1 MKSDKYNPY
10 LDLFKFIFAI
20 MVVLIHNALPG
31 KLGYGIDC
39 VARVAVPFF
48 FIISGYYSY
57 ESENHVLW
65 RRAKRI
71 IVLLIGLLLVSFI
84 WGIWK
89 TTYIQHDSLMA
100 YFQSSINKRTIVRF
114 FIYGLTPFPYANQ
127 IWFLVALIIAYIV
140 LIIFNSVIKKE
151 KPRTIVLRVLL
162 IILIMGHFIVGSFP
176 PIFTDIDI
184 INYYYRNAWLFGI
197 PVFLLGYF
205 ICFYNKR
212 SNLVERCSI
221 IFLIASIIGGLVLGM
236 LQWFRFG
243 RVEMPVGVLL
253 ATVFIFILALKLKDE
268 KRNRSERFNRISRIC
283 GKVSLWIYAIHR
295 LVGDAIQTYASYN
308 RICRLI
314 YENGYLYPMIVI
326 IISVCVSLII
336 VVVSG
341 FVKSGKHLTVV

>member
-71 IVLLIGLLLVSFI
+71 IVLLIVLLSLSFI

-89 TTYIQHDSLMA
+89 TTCIQHDCLMA
-100 YFQSSINKRTIVRF
+100 YFQSSINKRTIARF
-114 FIYGLTPFPYANQ
+114 LIYGLTPFPYANQ

-140 LIIFNSVIKKE
+140 LILFNCVIKE
-151 KPRTIVLRVLL
+151 KSRMAVLRVIM
-162 IILIMGHFIVGSFP
+162 IILIVGHFIVGTIL

-212 SNLVERCSI
+212 SNLVEHCSI
-221 IFLIASIIGGLVLGM
+221 IFLITSIIGGLVLGL

-253 ATVFIFILALKLKDE
+253 ATVFIFLLAIKLKDE
-268 KRNRSERFNRISRIC
+268 RRNRSERFNRISRIC

-295 LVGDAIQTYASYN
+295 LVGDAIQTYAPYN

-314 YENGYLYPMIVI
+314 YENGYLYPMFVI
-326 IISVCVSLII
+326 IISVCVSFII
-336 VVVSG
+336 VVVLG